1 MEFLIEGNLPRK
13 SNSRRIRFNPATG
26 RPVSIKS
33 SLALAYEQS
42 FYYQIKS
49 QLPANPMTGDLRL
62 EAVIYYQSNR
72 SDLSDE
78 LLADLCEK
86 SGIIE
91 NDRQFKVKHLY
102 HRVDKNRPR
111 VEFKID
117 QLEAYPSTPPTT
129 PPAIGGAKW

>member
-1 MEFLIEGNLPRK
+1 MEFIVEGHLPRK

-33 SLALAYEQS
+33 AEALQYEQM
-42 FYYQIKS
+42 FYYQIARQKPK
-49 QLPANPMTGDLRL
+49 QPLTGDLRL
-62 EAVIYYQSNR
+62 TAAIFYRSNR

-86 SGIIE
+86 AGLIE

-102 HRVDKNRPR
+102 HRVDAKRPR

-117 QLEAYPSTPPTT
+117 QLEAYPDTPPTT
-129 PPAIGGAKW
+129 PPASTA